1 MREVTPLSEADC
13 LYIAERHKC
22 EYDFPLHIHDD
33 YELNF
38 IQNGRGLQRIVGDSI
53 ETIDDLE
60 LVLIAKSN
68 LEHTWRQADCHAE
81 DIYEITMQFIPGL
94 FPQNL
99 LNKNQFKPIRKLLE
113 RSQHGLAFSRDCILR
128 VYGLIQNMLHSHDS
142 FVQLLHFTNLLYV
155 LAQDEASR
163 ELANSS
169 FAKTDGHFDSRRVQK
184 VVAYMQEH
192 YMEDVTLEAVAS
204 LVGMTTNSFSR
215 FFRQRTGEAFSTYLI
230 KLRLGYAVRMLVD
243 TTRTISEIAYQTGF
257 NNMSNFN
264 RLFKKYK
271 KMSPHDFRNAYY
283 KNKIMV

>member
-81 DIYEITMQFIPGL
+81 DMYEITMQFIPEL

-128 VYGLIQNMLHSHDS
+128 VYG
-142 FVQLLHFTNLLYV
+142 
-155 LAQDEASR
+155 
-163 ELANSS
+163 
-169 FAKTDGHFDSRRVQK
+169 
-184 VVAYMQEH
+184 
-192 YMEDVTLEAVAS
+192 
-204 LVGMTTNSFSR
+204 
-215 FFRQRTGEAFSTYLI
+215 
-230 KLRLGYAVRMLVD
+230 
-243 TTRTISEIAYQTGF
+243 
-257 NNMSNFN
+257 
-264 RLFKKYK
+264 
-271 KMSPHDFRNAYY
+271 
-283 KNKIMV
+283 